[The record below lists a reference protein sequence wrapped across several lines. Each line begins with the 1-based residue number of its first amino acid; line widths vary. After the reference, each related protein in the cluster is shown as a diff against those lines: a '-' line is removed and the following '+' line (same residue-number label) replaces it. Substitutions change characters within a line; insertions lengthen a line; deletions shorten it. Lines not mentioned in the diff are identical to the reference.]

1 MVRYPRYFFICR
13 AQGISHDS
21 DILIIMMKKVFS
33 TLVMPIL
40 LCGSAMAEEYTEGNL
55 RFTTTAD
62 GEATVSGYVNQPTG
76 DLIIPTETERGDVV
90 TSIGYRA
97 FFNCSDISSV
107 TFPEHLK
114 SFDFEAFF
122 GCRGLSSLTFPES
135 VSSIG
140 EGAFHL
146 CSGLQ
151 SVTFPET
158 LSDIGGYAFYGC
170 TGLKSV
176 TLPKSL
182 TEIEDY
188 AFMYSTAIE
197 TVTCQAT
204 TPPTA
209 MFDYNPFAAETYN
222 QATLYV
228 PKESLN
234 LYKEV
239 NSNCWS
245 HFLNIEGLDLS
256 GIQDVES
263 ADGEETVTVYNLN
276 GIQVFEGRRDEMRSA
291 SLPHGLYI
299 VKTAAGA
306 TKQNL

>member
-1 MVRYPRYFFICR
+1 MTEI
-13 AQGISHDS
+13 G
-21 DILIIMMKKVFS
+21 
-33 TLVMPIL
+33 
-40 LCGSAMAEEYTEGNL
+40 EYAFN
-55 RFTTTAD
+55 
-62 GEATVSGYVNQPTG
+62 NCTG
-76 DLIIPTETERGDVV
+76 L
-90 TSIGYRA
+90 TSVA
-97 FFNCSDISSV
+97 
-107 TFPEHLK
+107 FPESLTK
-114 SFDFEAFF
+114 IGEIAFHN
-122 GCRGLSSLTFPES
+122 CSSLT
-135 VSSIG
+135 SIVLPQ
-140 EGAFHL
+140 AL
-146 CSGLQ
+146 TTIKSG
-151 SVTFPET
+151 TF
-158 LSDIGGYAFYGC
+158 GYC

>member
-33 TLVMPIL
+33 TLVMSIL

-158 LSDIGGYAFYGC
+158 LSDIGGYAFGYC
-170 TGLKSV
+170 GLTSV
-176 TLPKSL
+176 KLPEALTEIKKNTFYNCSSLTSIILPKSL
-182 TEIEDY
+182 TDIEMY
-188 AFMYSTAIE
+188 AFQYCI
-197 TVTCQAT
+197 
-204 TPPTA
+204 
-209 MFDYNPFAAETYN
+209 
-222 QATLYV
+222 
-228 PKESLN
+228 
-234 LYKEV
+234 
-239 NSNCWS
+239 
-245 HFLNIEGLDLS
+245 
-256 GIQDVES
+256 
-263 ADGEETVTVYNLN
+263 
-276 GIQVFEGRRDEMRSA
+276 
-291 SLPHGLYI
+291 
-299 VKTAAGA
+299 
-306 TKQNL
+306 